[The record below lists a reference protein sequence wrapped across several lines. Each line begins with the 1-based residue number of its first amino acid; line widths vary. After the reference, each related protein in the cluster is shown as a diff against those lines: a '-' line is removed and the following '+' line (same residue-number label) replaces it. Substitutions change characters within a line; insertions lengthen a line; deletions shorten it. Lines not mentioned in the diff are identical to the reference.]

1 MNNNC
6 IRVLADPVQIKECKK
21 TLNKLEEQLNLATQ
35 IFNLSGNAARLKIL
49 FLLHKE
55 GEMCPCDLSDI
66 LDISVG
72 GISQHLRK
80 LKDGKLVKYKK
91 VGQTVFYSIVED
103 NIQAIRPVLDSLLN
117 NNNKKESIS

>member
-1 MNNNC
+1 MSNTC
-6 IRVLADPVQIKECKK
+6 IRVLADPVQIKDCKES
-21 TLNKLEEQLNLATQ
+21 LSRLEEDLSLTTQ
-35 IFNLSGNAARLKIL
+35 IFNLAGNAARLKIL

-80 LKDGKLVKYKK
+80 LKDGKLIKHKK
-91 VGQTVFYSIVED
+91 VGQTVFYSLVTE
-103 NIQAIRPVLDSLLN
+103 NIEILKPVLENLLKQN
-117 NNNKKESIS
+117 QKTLSS